1 MAVSGIRGATRAG
14 APDERSTFVSD
25 TIHLG
30 GESGQGMLQLVGGEV
45 TFVSSKLGLPSLR
58 EHLVAAGLVA
68 PHEIDLALSVSEAD
82 CPELLET
89 ILGFELASPAA
100 LTAAFAEYAKAHL
113 RALLR
118 QDDLRVTWTRASVEE
133 RPPITLPLERLLD
146 DDDFERWGMLVV
158 QTAGAKIDERIP
170 VRSVASVDTPR
181 GSVVMTA
188 ENVSRVGSMLRT
200 PVALAVDT
208 RIEVLLMLGGKK
220 IELPARVVC
229 TRRGSATVPQAV
241 DVHWVD
247 VPETTQLALA
257 RVIDSLRA
265 KT

>member
-1 MAVSGIRGATRAG
+1 MTAGSSGEEARA
-14 APDERSTFVSD
+14 PEIVSD

-30 GESGQGMLQLVGGEV
+30 GAAGAGMIQLASGELSFV
-45 TFVSSKLGLPSLR
+45 TSKLGLPTLA
-58 EHLVAAGLVA
+58 EHLVASKLVL
-68 PHEIDLALSVSEAD
+68 PHEIDLALSVSEPE
-82 CPELLET
+82 CVELLET
-89 ILGFELASPAA
+89 LLGFELVTKSA
-100 LTAAFAEYAKAHL
+100 LADAFAAYAQQHL

-118 QDDLRVTWTRASVEE
+118 LEDARATWTRATVPE
-133 RPPITLPLERLLD
+133 RPTLTLPLERVLD

-158 QTAGAKIDERIP
+158 QTAGSRIDERIP
-170 VRSVASVDTPR
+170 IRSIASVETPR

-188 ENVSRVGSMLRT
+188 ENVSRVGGMLRT
-200 PVALAVDT
+200 PVALPVDT

-229 TRRGSATVPQAV
+229 ARRGSATVPQAV

-247 VPETTQLALA
+247 VPEATQLTLA
-257 RVIDSLRA
+257 RLIDALRA